1 MKGTEKFKV
10 NKGSRI
16 EIADALMEEFSLT
29 ACQAEEA
36 ASFLIEHKEILSK
49 DEVILTDT
57 HTDGRAGEAEF
68 ITDSMTY
75 YINIRKF
82 TVHFFLF
89 LMNLRD
95 GIDLKELIE
104 SGANIGLDQKLF
116 VNLEQERGSKC
127 LVMELA
133 KHRKKGMSLKEILNW
148 YGVNGG
154 RNRECF
160 NNHYCNCYNVDGYC
174 EIEGERISGILGFL
188 KESGILKLKFG
199 RYYYQV

>member
-10 NKGSRI
+10 NKGSKA
-16 EIADALMEEFSLT
+16 EIVDALAAEFSLT
-29 ACQAEEA
+29 ACQAETIA
-36 ASFLIEHKEILSK
+36 AFLMEHKEVLSK
-49 DEVILTDT
+49 DEVILTDA
-57 HTDGRAGEAEF
+57 HADGRTGEAEF

-75 YINIRKF
+75 YVNIRKF

-89 LMNLRD
+89 LMNLQD

-104 SGANIGLDQKLF
+104 FGVSIGLDQNLF
-116 VNLEQERGSKC
+116 VNLNQERGSKC

-133 KHRKKGMSLKEILNW
+133 KHRKKGMSIKEILNW
-148 YGVNGG
+148 YRVNE

-160 NNHYCNCYNVDGYC
+160 NNHYPNCYNQDGC
-174 EIEGERISGILGFL
+174 CGMTAERISELLGFL